1 MEVLFADHLE
11 NRVLREAGFI
21 VVSDLGYD
29 KPGAFRWVLDVDADG
44 DMEMGEE
51 GDMDMTEGEGD
62 MDMAD
67 DDHMEHGFMVM
78 RQPGEQASVTFT
90 VPADA
95 SGEWEIAC
103 FEEDGAHYDDGMRGT
118 LIIEVDA

>member
-1 MEVLFADHLE
+1 MDM
-11 NRVLREAGFI
+11 G
-21 VVSDLGYD
+21 D
-29 KPGAFRWVLDVDADG
+29 DG
-44 DMEMGEE
+44 
-51 GDMDMTEGEGD
+51 DMTEGEGD

-67 DDHMEHGFMVM
+67 EMAHGFMVM
-78 RQPGEQASVTFT
+78 RDPGESAEVTFT

-118 LIIEVDA
+118 LIISTDA